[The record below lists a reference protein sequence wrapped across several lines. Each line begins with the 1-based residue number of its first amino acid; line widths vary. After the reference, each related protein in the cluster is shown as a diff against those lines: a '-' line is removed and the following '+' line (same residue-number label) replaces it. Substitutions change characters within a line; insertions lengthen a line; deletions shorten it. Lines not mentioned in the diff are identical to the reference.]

1 MLPLPNTSDLMNN
14 LLAALMFFTRLP
26 FWRICTVPSEC
37 FRHVVSYWSLCGW
50 LTGGVMALS
59 FWVFSTWFPLPV
71 AVLLALCTRLFLTGA
86 LHEDGLADFFDGFGG
101 GRDREAFSAS

>member
-1 MLPLPNTSDLMNN
+1 MNN

-71 AVLLALCTRLFLTGA
+71 AVLLALCARLFLTGA
-86 LHEDGLADFFDGFGG
+86 LHEDGLADFFRRIWGADATGK
-101 GRDREAFSAS
+101 AFSAS